1 MKGKVELL
9 GGALVLAA
17 AVLAATGNLQA
28 AFVALLG
35 VPVAAALAGFI
46 GGIQSVRREVREG
59 LHSYENEG
67 REQAVSLHSVPR
79 TDPSGTEVPPLDSVQ
94 IDDPP
99 APRLVRLPSPD
110 GAE

>member
-1 MKGKVELL
+1 MRSKVEVM
-9 GGALVLAA
+9 GTALVLV
-17 AVLAATGNLQA
+17 AVVLTATGHFEPSL
-28 AFVALLG
+28 VALLG
-35 VPVAAALAGFI
+35 VPIGAACVGFVS
-46 GGIQSVRREVREG
+46 GIQSARREASEG
-59 LHSYENEG
+59 SYGYKNEG

-79 TDPSGTEVPPLDSVQ
+79 TDPAGAEVSPLDSVQ